1 MTFLP
6 IVERELRV
14 AARRHS
20 TFWMRLVLALAAI
33 AIGFFLY
40 LAHAQMTP
48 PTLGKEIFGG
58 LGALAL
64 FYCLASGRRLTAD
77 CLSEEKREG
86 TLGLLF
92 LTDLKGY
99 DVILGKLAATSV
111 TGFYG
116 LLAVLPVLA
125 IPLLMGGVAHGE
137 FWRAVLVLVDT
148 FLFSLTVGVFASV
161 LSRDTRQAMGINL
174 LLLLALVAVPPAI
187 ACLIAYLEDSNQV
200 IRPLLFSC
208 PAYSYY
214 LCFDA
219 NYRFAGQHFWISVG
233 LIHALTWLLAA
244 LSSWMVP
251 RSWQD
256 RDSGK
261 SEARWADR
269 WRIWVYGNAAQRR
282 ALRTRLLQVNPFC
295 WLASRA
301 RFKPAGVW
309 FFLGFVACWWLY
321 MCAVMHL
328 HWTEESLSMTTALF
342 LNSVLKLWIGIE
354 ACQRLAEEQKMGSL
368 ELVLSTPLN
377 ERAILRGQLL
387 ALRRQFLKPL
397 ALVIGVEIVFM
408 LAASRPSVLPAEEAA
423 KQAAFGVTGI
433 VLLILDIVAL
443 TWVALL
449 AALTAKSANRA
460 SASAIS
466 RVLLFPWIG
475 FAAIAV
481 IAGLWTAGGPG
492 PGWKFYLYL
501 WFWLGVLTDLALG
514 LPAWWQLRTRFRELA
529 LQRFTTSR
537 SKPL

>member
-1 MTFLP
+1 
-6 IVERELRV
+6 
-14 AARRHS
+14 
-20 TFWMRLVLALAAI
+20 
-33 AIGFFLY
+33 
-40 LAHAQMTP
+40 
-48 PTLGKEIFGG
+48 
-58 LGALAL
+58 
-64 FYCLASGRRLTAD
+64 
-77 CLSEEKREG
+77 
-86 TLGLLF
+86 
-92 LTDLKGY
+92 
-99 DVILGKLAATSV
+99 
-111 TGFYG
+111 
-116 LLAVLPVLA
+116 
-125 IPLLMGGVAHGE
+125 
-137 FWRAVLVLVDT
+137 
-148 FLFSLTVGVFASV
+148 
-161 LSRDTRQAMGINL
+161 
-174 LLLLALVAVPPAI
+174 
-187 ACLIAYLEDSNQV
+187 
-200 IRPLLFSC
+200 
-208 PAYSYY
+208 
-214 LCFDA
+214 
-219 NYRFAGQHFWISVG
+219 
-233 LIHALTWLLAA
+233 
-244 LSSWMVP
+244 
-251 RSWQD
+251 
-256 RDSGK
+256 
-261 SEARWADR
+261 
-269 WRIWVYGNAAQRR
+269 
-282 ALRTRLLQVNPFC
+282 
-295 WLASRA
+295 
-301 RFKPAGVW
+301 
-309 FFLGFVACWWLY
+309 
-321 MCAVMHL
+321 
-328 HWTEESLSMTTALF
+328 